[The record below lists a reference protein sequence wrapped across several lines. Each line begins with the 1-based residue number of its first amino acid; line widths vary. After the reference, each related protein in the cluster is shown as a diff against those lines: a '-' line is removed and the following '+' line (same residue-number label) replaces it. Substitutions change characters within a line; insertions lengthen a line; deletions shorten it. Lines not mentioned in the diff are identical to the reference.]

1 TILTLSPVK
10 GSRRSLRF
18 VLSSSI
24 RRSTTTVWRGL
35 RCCGSG
41 AGVSGFLA
49 TAGGPSCRRAR
60 AVHGY
65 ATTARYPKYLRVG
78 PRELRAGA
86 GSHPSAPE
94 VVTAPSATE
103 PASARRGDRPRSR
116 PVPHAR
122 LRGRCHG
129 DATAGRGG
137 ALQLLL
143 LVAEVDVL
151 VLRCLVVIVVPEAA
165 GLVLV
170 VPVVLV
176 VPLVLVVVPVVVL
189 VEVVLFAPL
198 ALVVEVALVVLVLV
212 VIVQEGSPGG
222 HEAVHVAGAV
232 VATDDERPER
242 LRVDRVQVE
251 SIRRHLCPPVRCAL
265 RRARPAPSAC
275 LGRGP
280 APSA

>member
-1 TILTLSPVK
+1 SRLRWYSTILTLSPVK

-60 AVHGY
+60 AVHGD
-65 ATTARYPKYLRVG
+65 ATPARYPKYLRVL

-86 GSHPSAPE
+86 GSHPSGAGGRHRSERDRASLGAPGR
-94 VVTAPSATE
+94 
-103 PASARRGDRPRSR
+103 PAAKP
-116 PVPHAR
+116 PHAS
-122 LRGRCHG
+122 LRGRRHG

-137 ALQLLL
+137 ARQLLL

-165 GLVLV
+165 GLVLL

-189 VEVVLFAPL
+189 VEVVLFVPL

-232 VATDDERPER
+232 VA
-242 LRVDRVQVE
+242 
-251 SIRRHLCPPVRCAL
+251 
-265 RRARPAPSAC
+265 
-275 LGRGP
+275 
-280 APSA
+280 